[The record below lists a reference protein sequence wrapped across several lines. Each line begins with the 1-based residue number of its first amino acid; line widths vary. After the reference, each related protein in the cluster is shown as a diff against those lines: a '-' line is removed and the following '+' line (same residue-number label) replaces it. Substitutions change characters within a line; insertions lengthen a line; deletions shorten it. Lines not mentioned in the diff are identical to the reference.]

1 MEGNGGNK
9 MLEIIFGRVAEAIYF
24 SLFIIF
30 TKRLKEKRILFTI
43 LMIAEYLILYACFPY
58 DIKFQISYTF
68 ISYIIL
74 KILYKEKAQTT
85 DIFTFA
91 IGSIVLMISCLL
103 PSFIFLS
110 HFSDLFY
117 YYIYVAITRILIFG
131 FLFIFKDK
139 LYKIQNIYKKIWN
152 RNDKVNKKIKSTTFR
167 SLNIAIFNI
176 MFYILNI
183 CMLYAIFLRK

>member
-9 MLEIIFGRVAEAIYF
+9 ILEVLLGQIPEAIYF
-24 SLFIIF
+24 ALFMIF
-30 TKRLKEKRILFTI
+30 TKRIKEKRIFFIIT
-43 LMIAEYLILYACFPY
+43 MVVEYLLLKHFVKYNIW
-58 DIKFQISYTF
+58 FQISYIF
-68 ISYIIL
+68 MSFLIL
-74 KILYKEKAQTT
+74 KLLYKDKAQIT

-91 IGSIVLMISCLL
+91 IDSIVLMICCLL

-110 HFSDLFY
+110 NFSNYFY
-117 YYIYVAITRILIFG
+117 YYLYAIITRILMFG
-131 FLFIFKDK
+131 FLFIFKNK
-139 LYKIQNIYKKIWN
+139 LYKIQNFYKKIWN

-167 SLNIAIFNI
+167 SLNIVIFNI